1 VVAIKEERTRLVTGS
16 LIVLAALAVAV
27 ALHYTQ
33 AVMIPFVLAVFIA
46 TLASPLL
53 DALILKLKFPRSIA
67 LVVSLLVLLA
77 VMGVICLLVAQAI
90 QMILATTSRYSQS
103 FTDFVAQ
110 MLGRF
115 KDWGIE
121 LNQQEIVGALS
132 QKVPQIV
139 TSTFGTVFGFL
150 SSVMLTAIF
159 AAFLLA
165 GRDPRVI
172 HQGVFAEIDSNI
184 RRYIATKVVLS
195 TVTGVAV
202 WVLLALFGLELAAVF
217 GMLAFLL
224 NFIPNIG
231 SIIATLLP
239 LPVALAQ
246 FDSPL
251 TITLVVLLPGS
262 VQMAIGNIIEPKLL
276 GKGLNLHPVTVLLAL
291 SFWGLIWGVVGMFL
305 AAPLTAILRIVCLQ
319 FRALQPVGKLMG
331 GEMPGSAAPPDGAED
346 ST

>member
-1 VVAIKEERTRLVTGS
+1 MVAIKEERTRLATGS

-33 AVMIPFVLAVFIA
+33 TVMIPFVLAVFIA
-46 TLASPLL
+46 TLTSPLL
-53 DALILKLKFPRSIA
+53 DVLILKFKFPRSIA
-67 LVVSLLVLLA
+67 LVVALLVLLA

-103 FTDFVAQ
+103 FTDFVSQ
-110 MLGRF
+110 MLERF

-121 LNQQEIVGALS
+121 LDQQEIVGALS

-172 HQGVFAEIDSNI
+172 HQGVYAEVDGNI

-195 TVTGVAV
+195 VITGLTV
-202 WVLLALFGLELAAVF
+202 WILLALFGLELAAVF

-239 LPVALAQ
+239 LPVAIAQ
-246 FDSPL
+246 FESPL

-262 VQMAIGNIIEPKLL
+262 IQMAIGNIVEPKLL
-276 GKGLNLHPVTVLLAL
+276 GKGLNLHAVTVLLAL

-319 FRALQPVGKLMG
+319 FKALRPVGKLMG
-331 GEMPGSAAPPDGAED
+331 GEMPGAPTRPAGEGD

>member
-1 VVAIKEERTRLVTGS
+1 VVAIKEERTRLATGS
-16 LIVLAALAVAV
+16 LVILAALAIAV

-33 AVMIPFVLAVFIA
+33 TVMIPFVLAVFIA
-46 TLASPLL
+46 TLTSPLL
-53 DALILKLKFPRSIA
+53 DALVLKCRFPRSIA
-67 LVVSLLVLLA
+67 LIVSLLVLAA

-90 QMILATTSRYSQS
+90 QMILATTSRYSQD
-103 FTDFVAQ
+103 FTNFVSQ
-110 MLGRF
+110 MLERF

-121 LNQQEIVGALS
+121 LDQQEIVGALS

-172 HQGVFAEIDSNI
+172 HQGVFAEIDGNI

-195 TVTGVAV
+195 IITGVSV
-202 WVLLALFGLELAAVF
+202 WVLLAMFGLELAAVF

-239 LPVALAQ
+239 LPVAIVQ
-246 FDSPL
+246 FESPL
-251 TITLVVLLPGS
+251 TITLAVLLPGA
-262 VQMAIGNIIEPKLL
+262 VQMTVGNVIEPKML
-276 GKGLNLHPVTVLLAL
+276 GKGLNLHAVTVLLAL

-305 AAPLTAILRIVCLQ
+305 AAPLTAILRIICLQ
-319 FRALQPVGKLMG
+319 FKALRPIGKLMG
-331 GEMPGSAAPPDGAED
+331 GEMPGSAAAPNGAKAP
-346 ST
+346 T

>member
-1 VVAIKEERTRLVTGS
+1 MVAIKEERTRLATGS

-33 AVMIPFVLAVFIA
+33 TVMIPFVLAVFIA
-46 TLASPLL
+46 TLTSPLL
-53 DALILKLKFPRSIA
+53 DVLILKFKFPRSIA
-67 LVVSLLVLLA
+67 LVVALLVLLA
-77 VMGVICLLVAQAI
+77 VVLGLGLLVAQAI

-103 FTDFVAQ
+103 FTDFVSQ
-110 MLGRF
+110 MLERF

-121 LNQQEIVGALS
+121 LDQQEIVGALS

-172 HQGVFAEIDSNI
+172 HQGVYAEVDGNI

-195 TVTGVAV
+195 VITGLTV
-202 WVLLALFGLELAAVF
+202 WILLALFGLELAAVF

-239 LPVALAQ
+239 LPVAIAQ
-246 FDSPL
+246 FESPL

-262 VQMAIGNIIEPKLL
+262 IQMAIGNIVEPKLL
-276 GKGLNLHPVTVLLAL
+276 GKGLNLHAVTVLLAL

-319 FRALQPVGKLMG
+319 FKALRPVGKLMG
-331 GEMPGSAAPPDGAED
+331 GEMPGAPTRPAGEGD